1 MLAIWASFYTK
12 CPSDL
17 IGRSPSQR
25 SIMESKIDSGLGKR
39 KLTPRCR
46 ARECK
51 VDDRGGGQAHGDEAH
66 HARRQGQDEEP
77 RQLRRPAPEPLAE
90 VRSCAPSAR
99 RYSPTSR
106 EQQPEVLA
114 ETPRSPGTSRRAEA
128 LQPCWPTGGTAG
140 GGCWRTSSAARPH
153 GGDEVGGAARSIAPL
168 THSLAPRCH
177 ARRPD
182 QHDGAGGAT
191 RRGQH
196 ADHMGAEPGYGEDED
211 GGAGDPEEAELQA
224 PGEEDALPQGRGQG
238 DRAAE
243 APRGVSLKLAKAGR
257 IVRANLRRPRVTVAV
272 HFFST
277 NPLTASSL
285 KTAVFL
291 RVYGN

>member
-1 MLAIWASFYTK
+1 MTIEAA
-12 CPSDL
+12 D
-17 IGRSPSQR
+17 
-25 SIMESKIDSGLGKR
+25 
-39 KLTPRCR
+39 KLTAMKRTTHDVRGRTKNRDSFDVQLLSRLLKYGAAPPARGATARHRASSSRKCWRRRPGRRAPLGEPKRCSL
-46 ARECK
+46 AGPQE
-51 VDDRGGGQAHGDEAH
+51 GLQEEAAGGQA
-66 HARRQGQDEEP
+66 
-77 RQLRRPAPEPLAE
+77 RPLGRT
-90 VRSCAPSAR
+90 VGTRSM
-99 RYSPTSR
+99 
-106 EQQPEVLA
+106 
-114 ETPRSPGTSRRAEA
+114 
-128 LQPCWPTGGTAG
+128 
-140 GGCWRTSSAARPH
+140 
-153 GGDEVGGAARSIAPL
+153 ARSIAPL

-224 PGEEDALPQGRGQG
+224 PGEEEALPQGRGQG